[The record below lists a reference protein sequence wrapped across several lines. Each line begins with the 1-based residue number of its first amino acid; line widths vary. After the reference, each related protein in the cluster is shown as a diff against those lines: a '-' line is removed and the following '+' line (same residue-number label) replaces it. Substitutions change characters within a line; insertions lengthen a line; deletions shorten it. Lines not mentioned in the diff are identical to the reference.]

1 MEQRE
6 PLYTVRGNVNWC
18 SQLKNSSKNRLP
30 YDKAIPLLKTMKT
43 LILKDTCT
51 LVFTSALF
59 PTAKIWEQLK
69 CHINKEDVMS
79 HTHTECYAAKN
90 SATCNN
96 MED

>member
-1 MEQRE
+1 
-6 PLYTVRGNVNWC
+6 
-18 SQLKNSSKNRLP
+18 
-30 YDKAIPLLKTMKT
+30 MKT

-96 MED
+96 MEDLESIKLSEISQTKKNRYYMLSLIYGI